1 MTGGYMS
8 DKQNYQ
14 KHRAPRKPEK
24 KAAPVLTPE
33 EQAAVLAARVKAE
46 AEAKA
51 ERERI
56 ELYGKSLPKLS
67 HRQLQG
73 ELRRTIKREY
83 AGKPPQPQAGLTIL
97 YATVLS
103 EVLNNTK
110 TIYYN
115 RPDQINPNGRLHPY
129 PL

>member
-1 MTGGYMS
+1 MS
-8 DKQNYQ
+8 DKPNYQ
-14 KHRAPRKPEK
+14 KQPRKFEK
-24 KAAPVLTPE
+24 PKKLAPVLTLE

-83 AGKPPQPQAGLTIL
+83 AGKPPQPQAGINIL
-97 YATVLS
+97 LASILSTVLD
-103 EVLNNTK
+103 NTK
-110 TIYYN
+110 TVPWKGM
-115 RPDQINPNGRLHPY
+115 RRDQVNPNGCLHSY